1 METRRGSTDRVL
13 PTRTASRAD
22 APSYLQERDSAGTRP
37 VVCLVCSS
45 GGHFAELYRLQTAW
59 CDFEPLWIT
68 FDSHDTHSILR
79 DQRMIR
85 AYGPTNRSL
94 VNLARNAV
102 LAWRVIARERPVAV
116 VSTGAGVAVP
126 FLLVARLRR
135 IGSIYIESLAR
146 VSDLSLSGRIAYHIA
161 QEFLVQWPGLTE
173 RYPRTRYEG
182 RVL

>member
-1 METRRGSTDRVL
+1 MTTMRGPTDRVL
-13 PTRTASRAD
+13 STRTTSRVD
-22 APSYLQERDSAGTRP
+22 GSPCRQERDSADTRP

-45 GGHFAELYRLQTAW
+45 GGHFAELYRLQAAW
-59 CDFEPLWIT
+59 CDFEPLWVT

-79 DQRMIR
+79 DQRMIC

-102 LAWRVIARERPVAV
+102 LAWRVIVRERPVAV

-146 VSDLSLSGRIAYHIA
+146 VSDLSLSGRIAYHLA
-161 QEFLVQWPGLTE
+161 GEFLVQWPGLTE